1 MYITIEK
8 LLNLGTSSHSEQKSN
23 TKLIQMKL
31 YVKIVILIRGKYKY
45 TKSRFGKYK
54 YTKANLNTLSQGVNK
69 ICHFLENSA
78 LSSKRG
84 KTNIQRTKISRDFLH
99 TIKNI
104 I

>member
-1 MYITIEK
+1 
-8 LLNLGTSSHSEQKSN
+8 
-23 TKLIQMKL
+23 MKL

-84 KTNIQRTKISRDFLH
+84 KT
-99 TIKNI
+99 
-104 I
+104 